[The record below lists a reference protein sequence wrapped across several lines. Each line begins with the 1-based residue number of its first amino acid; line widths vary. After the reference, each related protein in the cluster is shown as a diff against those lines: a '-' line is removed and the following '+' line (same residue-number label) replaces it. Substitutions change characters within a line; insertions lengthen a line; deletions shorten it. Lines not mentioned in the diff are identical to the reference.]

1 MIYFLI
7 FLGGVLVGSIIA
19 NILRFEFTSFGIL
32 AVDTKN
38 CMCKVLLSA
47 EEIAQSKKKKVVLK
61 INRDIDI
68 SRE

>member
-1 MIYFLI
+1 MVYFLI

-32 AVDTKN
+32 VVDTKN

-47 EEIAQSKKKKVVLK
+47 EEIVQSKKKKVVLK